1 MTIPDFQSLMLPI
14 LKIMGD
20 GQERSI
26 HEILDCLN
34 QKYQLSEDELNEMIP
49 SGKQT
54 LFYNRAGWARTYL
67 SKSGLL
73 EMTKKKYYRIT
84 ERGRDVLRK
93 NPEKIDMRFLQ
104 QFPEYVEFK
113 EAKRK
118 PVVDPPIKKPPIDER
133 TPEEALEDAYAE
145 IQENLALDVI
155 AQVKNCSPAFFEQL
169 VVELL
174 VKMGYGGSRRE
185 AARAVG
191 KSGDGGIDGI
201 IDEDRLGLDSIYIQ
215 AKRWEGPVGR
225 PEIQKFVGALMGRKA
240 RKGIF
245 ITSSSFSNEAMIFV
259 ANIDYKVVLID
270 GKRLAELMIDNDI
283 GVAEVSTYKLKRID
297 SDYFV
302 EE

>member
-1 MTIPDFQSLMLPI
+1 
-14 LKIMGD
+14 
-20 GQERSI
+20 
-26 HEILDCLN
+26 
-34 QKYQLSEDELNEMIP
+34 
-49 SGKQT
+49 
-54 LFYNRAGWARTYL
+54 
-67 SKSGLL
+67 
-73 EMTKKKYYRIT
+73 
-84 ERGRDVLRK
+84 
-93 NPEKIDMRFLQ
+93 
-104 QFPEYVEFK
+104 
-113 EAKRK
+113 
-118 PVVDPPIKKPPIDER
+118 
-133 TPEEALEDAYAE
+133 
-145 IQENLALDVI
+145 
-155 AQVKNCSPAFFEQL
+155 
-169 VVELL
+169 